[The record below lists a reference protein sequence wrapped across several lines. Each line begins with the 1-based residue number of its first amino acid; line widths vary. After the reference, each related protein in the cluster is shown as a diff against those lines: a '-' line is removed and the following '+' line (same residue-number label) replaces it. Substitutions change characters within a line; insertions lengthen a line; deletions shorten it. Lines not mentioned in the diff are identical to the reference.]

1 MLGDDKE
8 DIVISNTSELGK
20 GASYNDDAYAME
32 QVQLSDVPVHH
43 DSTVGMNH
51 IKLMN

>member
-1 MLGDDKE
+1 
-8 DIVISNTSELGK
+8 
-20 GASYNDDAYAME
+20 ME

-51 IKLMN
+51 IKLNELKSIGGLFTGFGESSGKENGGF